1 MKISVKA
8 TVRAT
13 AQTLGIAERIE
24 PYLTGDEIGG
34 EGERIVLLLVKC
46 FNRVENELA
55 LDYLPLLAEDEVIS
69 STGAVAYKDLSYP
82 AVRVLCVE
90 DEKGDSAQYTL
101 FPDRLETQMGKVK
114 IIYSYTPEEKGV
126 EGESDYQTAVS
137 ERLFVYGMAAEYL
150 LAEGE
155 LQAASVWDKKYKEA
169 IAAAYRIRPVKRLRS
184 RRWV

>member
-1 MKISVKA
+1 MKISVKD

-13 AQTLGIAERIE
+13 AQTLGIAESIE
-24 PYLTGDEIGG
+24 SYLTGEEAGG
-34 EGERIVLLLVKC
+34 EGEKIALFLVKC

-55 LDYLPLLAEDEVIS
+55 LDYLPLLAEDELIS
-69 STGAVAYKDLSYP
+69 STGAVAYKNLSCP

-90 DEKGDSAQYTL
+90 DEKGNSMQYTL

-114 IIYSYTPEEKGV
+114 IIYSYSPAEKDLD
-126 EGESDYQTAVS
+126 GESDYQTAVS

-150 LAEGE
+150 LAEGD
-155 LQAASVWDKKYKEA
+155 LQGASLWDKKYKEA
-169 IAAAYRIRPVKRLRS
+169 IAAAYKIRPVKRLRS